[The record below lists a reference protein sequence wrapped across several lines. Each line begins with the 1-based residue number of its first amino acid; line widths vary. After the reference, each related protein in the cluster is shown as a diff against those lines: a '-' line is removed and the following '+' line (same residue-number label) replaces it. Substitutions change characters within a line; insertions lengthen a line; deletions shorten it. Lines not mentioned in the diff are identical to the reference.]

1 MDSASHLPPTG
12 ERTLDKTAAG
22 ARQDDGD
29 LFSFGGGPKHG
40 RLRVRTLV
48 TLRWIA
54 IAGQTLTILFV
65 GVVLGLPVPFALCL
79 TLIVLA
85 AWVNLLVSLTSTGQ
99 RIAEDWEATAQ
110 IAFDIIQLAGM
121 LYLTGGVINPFSI
134 LIIAPVVLAAATL
147 PLRNVIALGTL
158 AIAATVV
165 LGIHA
170 MPLPS
175 PTPEPYEPP
184 LLNRLGAIIARVL
197 GIGFTAAYA
206 WQAAAEAARM
216 ELALDTTNAVLARE
230 QRLSA
235 LGGLAAAAAHE
246 LGTPLATIAV
256 VAKEMARN
264 AEGELKEDA
273 ELLMAQA
280 MRCREILTRLTET
293 PEATDDVHERMS
305 LLQFVQEAIEA
316 HSHEDVRV
324 EAVVSGPPG
333 ESAPEIWRMPEVLHA
348 MTSFVENA
356 MDFARSEI
364 LVTARFDNRF
374 VSVEVKDDGPGFS
387 PEVLAKLGEP
397 YVTSRPGA
405 EGSRSGHV
413 GMGLGFFIAKT
424 LLERTGA
431 TVDFRNGRRGGAIV
445 SARWPRRAIEAPPAP
460 DLFAGLDESTTT
472 ATE

>member
-1 MDSASHLPPTG
+1 MESKPTLPAAG
-12 ERTLDKTAAG
+12 DRTLDKAAVG
-22 ARQDDGD
+22 TPQGEDDLWG
-29 LFSFGGGPKHG
+29 LSGGPRHG

-48 TLRWIA
+48 TLRWLA
-54 IAGQTLTILFV
+54 VAGQTLTVLFV
-65 GVVLGLPVPFALCL
+65 GVVLQLPTPFALCF
-79 TLIVLA
+79 TLIVLL

-110 IAFDIIQLAGM
+110 IAFDIIQLTGM
-121 LYLTGGVINPFSI
+121 LYLTGGVVNPFSL

-147 PLRNVIALGTL
+147 PLRNVVGIGLL
-158 AIAATVV
+158 AIVATVG
-165 LGIHA
+165 LAIHS

-175 PTPEPYEPP
+175 STPQPFEPP
-184 LLNRLGAIIARVL
+184 LLNQIGAVIARVL
-197 GIGFTAAYA
+197 GIIFTAAYA
-206 WQAAAEAARM
+206 WLAAAEAARM

-256 VAKEMARN
+256 VAKEMARG
-264 AEGELKEDA
+264 AEGDLKEDA
-273 ELLMAQA
+273 ELLIAQA
-280 MRCREILTRLTET
+280 ERCREILRRLTET
-293 PEATDDVHERMS
+293 PEATDVIHERMT

-333 ESAPEIWRMPEVLHA
+333 EPAPEIWRMPEVLHA

-356 MDFARSEI
+356 MDFAKSEV
-364 LVTARFDNRF
+364 LVTARFDNRT
-374 VSVEVKDDGPGFS
+374 VSVEVRDDGPGFA

-431 TVDFRNGRRGGAIV
+431 TVDFKNGRRGGAIV
-445 SARWPRRAIEAPPAP
+445 SARWPRRAIEAPPSP
-460 DLFAGLDESTTT
+460 DLFAGLDAEGLG

>member
-1 MDSASHLPPTG
+1 MASTPSLPAGDP
-12 ERTLDKTAAG
+12 TLDKAA
-22 ARQDDGD
+22 DGTPQGERRLWD
-29 LFSFGGGPKHG
+29 FGVGPKRG

-54 IAGQTLTILFV
+54 VAGQTITVLFV
-65 GVVLGLPVPFALCL
+65 GVGLGLPVPYALCF

-85 AWVNLLVSLTSTGQ
+85 AWVNLLVSLTSSGQ
-99 RIAEDWEATAQ
+99 RISEDWEATAQ
-110 IAFDIIQLAGM
+110 IAFDVIQLSGL
-121 LYLTGGVINPFSI
+121 LYLTGGVVNPFS
-134 LIIAPVVLAAATL
+134 LLLIAPVVLAAATL
-147 PLRNVIALGTL
+147 PLRNVMGVAIL
-158 AIAATVV
+158 ASAATVA
-165 LGIHA
+165 LAIHSL
-170 MPLPS
+170 PLPTTS
-175 PTPEPYEPP
+175 PIPYEPP
-184 LLNRLGAIIARVL
+184 MMNQVGSVIARLL
-197 GIGFTAAYA
+197 GIAFTAGYA

-264 AEGELKEDA
+264 SEGEAKEDA

-280 MRCREILTRLTET
+280 ERCREILRRLTEA
-293 PEATDDVHERMS
+293 PEATDVVHERMS
-305 LLQFVQEAIEA
+305 LLRFVQEAIESHA
-316 HSHEDVRV
+316 HEDVRV

-333 ESAPEIWRMPEVLHA
+333 ERAPEIWRMPEVLHA

-356 MDFARSEI
+356 MDFARSEV
-364 LVTARFDNRF
+364 LVTARFDHRS
-374 VSVEVKDDGPGFS
+374 VSVEVRDDGPGFA

-431 TVDFRNGRRGGAIV
+431 IVSFHNGRRGGAV
-445 SARWPRRAIEAPPAP
+445 VAARWPRAAIEAPPAP
-460 DLFAGLDESTTT
+460 DPFAGLDDEADP